1 MKILLTGG
9 AGFIGSHLT
18 EQLLARGDRVDCI
31 DNFNDY
37 YDPRIKWRNI
47 QSALAHPEY
56 KLIQGDIL
64 DYPLLASLFEQRQY
78 ELMVHLAARAG
89 VRPSLKEPMLYE
101 EVNLKGSLHLF
112 ELAKL
117 HGVKKV
123 VFASS
128 SSVYGENEKV
138 PFSETDFVD
147 QPISPYAAT
156 KRAGEIIAYT
166 YHHLYDLSITCL
178 RFFTVYGPRQR
189 PDMAIHKFTDWI
201 YRDQVI
207 TMYGD
212 GTSERDYTYISDIVH
227 GIIQSIDRCQG
238 YRIYN
243 LGESH
248 TISLMNLIRLIEENL
263 QKKAQIKQ
271 LPNQPGDV
279 PITFADVAL
288 AQRELDYHPQVQ
300 IEAGIRLFVE
310 WFLKNRR

>member
-47 QSALAHPEY
+47 QTALSHPGY

-64 DYPLLASLFEQRQY
+64 DYPLLAGLFEQRQY

-101 EVNLKGSLHLF
+101 EVNLKGSMHLF

-117 HGVKKV
+117 HEVKKV

-166 YHHLYDLSITCL
+166 YHHLYELSITCL

-248 TISLMNLIRLIEENL
+248 TISLMNLIRLIEVNL

-279 PITFADVAL
+279 PITFADVSL
-288 AQRELDYHPQVQ
+288 ARRELDYHPQVQ
-300 IEAGIRLFVE
+300 IETGIRLFVE
-310 WFLKNRR
+310 WFLKNRS